1 MTHTEKKMDL
11 VYKNGKM
18 VVVTM
23 DIFLKIKHGDGE
35 FILIHMVAYIK
46 ENLKMIKRKVMENIN
61 TKMEFYIMVIG
72 MMIYNMVL
80 DMKFGLILLI
90 ILGNIIMEKKMV

>member
-1 MTHTEKKMDL
+1 MVL

-18 VVVTM
+18 VVVITV
-23 DIFLKIKHGDGE
+23 IFPKIKHGDGE
-35 FILIHMVAYIK
+35 YINMHMVAFIK
-46 ENLKMIKRKVMENIN
+46 ENLKMIKRKVMENIH
-61 TKMEFYIMVIG
+61 TKMVYYITVIG

>member
-1 MTHTEKKMDL
+1 MTHTEKKTDL

-18 VVVTM
+18 VVVIT
-23 DIFLKIKHGDGE
+23 DIFQKIKHGDGE
-35 FILIHMVAYIK
+35 YIPIHMVAYIK

-80 DMKFGLILLI
+80 DMKFGLIHLI
-90 ILGNIIMEKKMV
+90 ILGNILMEKKMV